1 MKNKGKTESLKQ
13 ILPKVFE
20 DLEKKK
26 VLQNLEEVWGSTI
39 DSRAIKHTKIANFKK
54 GVLTVTVNS
63 SIWIYELTLKKSEFL
78 KRLRRKK
85 FFNDLKD
92 IRFRIGEF

>member
-1 MKNKGKTESLKQ
+1 MKNKEAPESLKQ

-26 VLQNLEEVWGSTI
+26 LLQNLEELWGLTI
-39 DSRAIKHTKIANFKK
+39 DSRAFQHTKIANFKK
-54 GVLTVTVNS
+54 GILTINVNS
-63 SIWIYELTLKKSEFL
+63 SMWIYELTLKKDEIL
-78 KRLRRKK
+78 KGLRRKK
-85 FFNDLKD
+85 FFKDLKD